1 MNFLKKDI
9 KKNLKKEES
18 DLRDI
23 WRRIKTR
30 DFSGNTG
37 LAIKNSMYQF
47 STNIVGKIGSFIFVI
62 ILARLLMPELFGLYS
77 LALST
82 ILIFAA
88 FSELGIGATLIRF
101 ISREFGKKTRKIK
114 PLLLYLGKIK
124 SVLILFSAIA
134 LLISANYIANTLYQK
149 PIFLAL
155 LAGVLYIV
163 FIRATGFLQSML
175 RASNNFRSIFKREFV
190 FQTARIILV
199 PLAVF
204 FALKY
209 SLSDENVLMLIILLL
224 AASFLITF
232 VLLFFDIKKIYSDK
246 LLQPDKKQKLSK
258 KQKKTINKFLIATAT
273 LALSGVF
280 FGNIDRVMLGHFVEG
295 EFIGYYTAAFSLIGA
310 LTPLIGFAAIVLL
323 PIFSRLKGKRLE
335 AGFKKSL
342 RITFLIATGVFL
354 ATLFLSYF
362 AILIIFGRSYI
373 PAENVLRIL
382 AALLFAIPA
391 TAIYQ
396 SYYISQ
402 GRPST
407 VAKLLVV
414 STILNIILNY
424 ALITSLLP
432 YGQITAVYGAAIA
445 TLISKFFYLGGLAW
459 RRR

>member
-1 MNFLKKDI
+1 MNFFRKNI

-47 STNIVGKIGSFIFVI
+47 STNMVGKIGSFIFVI

-82 ILIFAA
+82 ILIFSAV
-88 FSELGIGATLIRF
+88 SELGINNTLITF
-101 ISREFGKKTRKIK
+101 VSKEFNKKTKKIK
-114 PLLLYLGKIK
+114 PLFLYLKKIK
-124 SVLILFSAIA
+124 SALILFSSLI
-134 LLISANYIANTLYQK
+134 LLASARYIANSFYQK
-149 PIFLAL
+149 PILLAL
-155 LAGVLYIV
+155 VAGALYII
-163 FIRATGFLQSML
+163 FIQALGFLQAML
-175 RASNNFRSIFKREFV
+175 QASNNFRSVFKREVV
-190 FQTARIILV
+190 FQISRIILV

-209 SLSDENVLMLIILLL
+209 SLSDEKVLMLIIFFL
-224 AASFLITF
+224 AFSLFLASVF
-232 VLLFFDIKKIYSDK
+232 LFFDVKKIYLKK
-246 LLQPDKKQKLSK
+246 LKSEKIFKLPKKQKS
-258 KQKKTINKFLIATAT
+258 TINKFLLATAT

-335 AGFKKSL
+335 VGFKKSL
-342 RITFLIATGVFL
+342 KITFLIATGAFL

-362 AILIIFGRSYI
+362 AILIIFGRDYI
-373 PAENVLRIL
+373 PAENVLRIF
-382 AALLFAIPA
+382 AVLLFVIPA
-391 TAIYQ
+391 TSIYS
-396 SYYISQ
+396 SYYLSQ
-402 GRPST
+402 GKPNK
-407 VAKLLVV
+407 VAKLLIA